1 MAESEP
7 QQQEAEPVAADL
19 SASGPRRISPALT
32 VAAAILIA
40 AIAGLSLGVASKP
53 EEVDPAVV
61 RQEAIAQAGQ
71 ATLTEVRRETALQGY
86 RQGRNLGTRQGRRSG
101 KAVGKADGQ
110 IQAQVVLA
118 RAAQS
123 AAASAQAALAG
134 ISAPP
139 PAP

>member
-1 MAESEP
+1 MAEPGLP
-7 QQQEAEPVAADL
+7 QQTEEP
-19 SASGPRRISPALT
+19 SSSGARRISPALT

-40 AIAGLSLGVASKP
+40 AIAGFSLGKASKP
-53 EEVDPAVV
+53 EEVDPATI

-86 RQGRNLGTRQGRRSG
+86 RQGRKLGTRQGRKSG

-110 IQAQVVLA
+110 IQAQVILA
-118 RAAQS
+118 RSAQS
-123 AAASAQAALAG
+123 AADSAEAALDA